1 MAILGKNIQRVGIAA
16 QSLCLFLVA
25 IAHAQTTLTARL
37 TMMPID
43 AVNRGLITGSGSL
56 SAVLDGNRLVLTG
69 QFAGLQGPATVAR
82 LHESLDKGIRGAAL
96 YDLNVTGDVEGDIS
110 GEIELTPEQ
119 TALLRAGRLYVQI
132 HSVSAPD
139 GNLWGWLLP

>member
-1 MAILGKNIQRVGIAA
+1 MAILGKNRRCVGIVA
-16 QSLCLFLVA
+16 QCLFLA
-25 IAHAQTTLTARL
+25 LISIAHAEDTLTARL

-43 AVNRGLITGSGSL
+43 AVNRGIVTGSGSV

-69 QFAGLQGPATVAR
+69 RFAGLQGPATVAR
-82 LHESLDKGIRGAAL
+82 LHQSLGKGIRGAAL
-96 YDLNVTGDVEGDIS
+96 HDLTVTGDVEGDIA

-119 TALLRAGRLYVQI
+119 TALLLAGRLYVQI

-139 GNLWGWLLP
+139 GNLRGWLLP